1 MSKKYVPS
9 FLKDQQ
15 STSNPT
21 QKAEKAE
28 SASFWPGRPGVTGS
42 TVVTATAMNT
52 NSNNKFAVLSDDFH
66 MNRPVVNTSRPAV
79 EAPKLAPMTLASA
92 TSNGAVPMGGGP
104 SVLGAGAGAG
114 TGTGTG
120 AGAGTGGA
128 SMLGTGPKKSFAS
141 KFAEQ
146 TKIASN
152 PNYKPPPK
160 PINFQSEEDFPS
172 LGGKPVNK
180 VITKSEVSA
189 TSATGATGTKFADMA
204 KGWAKHKEDEEERAR
219 IMAEQEEKRR
229 SEAMLMRSIPIIR
242 GPRRAATKDN
252 YHNEDE
258 NQEDSHNYE
267 ESSLGDDD
275 SYEVPEGDT
284 EPSDEDDENG
294 EFNSDVGW
302 DGRKR
307 GDLY

>member
-15 STSNPT
+15 STSNT
-21 QKAEKAE
+21 SSNNN
-28 SASFWPGRPGVTGS
+28 SASFWPGQP
-42 TVVTATAMNT
+42 T
-52 NSNNKFAVLSDDFH
+52 NNNRFAVLSDDFPT
-66 MNRPVVNTSRPAV
+66 NKPVINTSKPAR
-79 EAPKLAPMTLASA
+79 EAPKLIPMTLASA
-92 TSNGAVPMGGGP
+92 TSNGTVPMGVGP
-104 SVLGAGAGAG
+104 SVLGPSA
-114 TGTGTG
+114 
-120 AGAGTGGA
+120 
-128 SMLGTGPKKSFAS
+128 GPKKSFAS

-146 TKIASN
+146 AKIANN

-180 VITKSEVSA
+180 VITKSEV
-189 TSATGATGTKFADMA
+189 TVTTGTTGTTGTKFADMA

-219 IMAEQEEKRR
+219 IKAEQEEKRR

-242 GPRRAATKDN
+242 GPRHIRKDDC
-252 YHNEDE
+252 HDED
-258 NQEDSHNYE
+258 QEDSPNYE

>member
-9 FLKDQQ
+9 FLRDQQ
-15 STSNPT
+15 STSNT
-21 QKAEKAE
+21 TSNNN
-28 SASFWPGRPGVTGS
+28 SASFWPGRPNATS
-42 TVVTATAMNT
+42 ATTTATTTTAAINT
-52 NSNNKFAVLSDDFH
+52 NSNNRFAALSDDFP

-92 TSNGAVPMGGGP
+92 TSNGAVPMGGASGAVP
-104 SVLGAGAGAG
+104 MGGAG
-114 TGTGTG
+114 
-120 AGAGTGGA
+120 
-128 SMLGTGPKKSFAS
+128 STGPKKSFAS
-141 KFAEQ
+141 RFSEQ
-146 TKIASN
+146 AKIASN

-172 LGGKPVNK
+172 LGGKPVNT
-180 VITKSEVSA
+180 VITKSEV
-189 TSATGATGTKFADMA
+189 TGATGAKFADMA

-219 IMAEQEEKRR
+219 MKAEQEEKLRR
-229 SEAMLMRSIPIIR
+229 EAIMMRSIPIL
-242 GPRRAATKDN
+242 GAFRRTATAKDDC
-252 YHNEDE
+252 HNEE
-258 NQEDSHNYE
+258 EEDCHNYE

>member
-9 FLKDQQ
+9 FLRDQQ
-15 STSNPT
+15 STNNPT

-28 SASFWPGRPGVTGS
+28 STSFWPGRPGVTGA
-42 TVVTATAMNT
+42 TAVTAINT
-52 NSNNKFAVLSDDFH
+52 NSNNKFAVLSDDFP

-92 TSNGAVPMGGGP
+92 TSNGAVPMGGAG
-104 SVLGAGAGAG
+104 GAGVE
-114 TGTGTG
+114 
-120 AGAGTGGA
+120 
-128 SMLGTGPKKSFAS
+128 TGPKKSFAS

-146 TKIASN
+146 AKITSN

-180 VITKSEVSA
+180 VITKSEV
-189 TSATGATGTKFADMA
+189 TTGTTGATGTKFADMA
-204 KGWAKHKEDEEERAR
+204 KGWAKHKEDEEQRAR
-219 IMAEQEEKRR
+219 IKAEQEEKLR

-258 NQEDSHNYE
+258 EDSHNYE

>member
-15 STSNPT
+15 STSNSNTTATTTP
-21 QKAEKAE
+21 
-28 SASFWPGRPGVTGS
+28 FWPGQP
-42 TVVTATAMNT
+42 T
-52 NSNNKFAVLSDDFH
+52 NNNRFAVLSDDFPT
-66 MNRPVVNTSRPAV
+66 NKPVINTSKPAR

-92 TSNGAVPMGGGP
+92 TSNGAVPMGGAGGP
-104 SVLGAGAGAG
+104 SVLGPSVLG
-114 TGTGTG
+114 T
-120 AGAGTGGA
+120 
-128 SMLGTGPKKSFAS
+128 GTGPKKSFAS

-146 TKIASN
+146 AKIANN
-152 PNYKPPPK
+152 PNYKSPPK

-180 VITKSEVSA
+180 VITKSEV
-189 TSATGATGTKFADMA
+189 TGTTGATGTNFADMA

-219 IMAEQEEKRR
+219 IKAEQEEKRR

-242 GPRRAATKDN
+242 GPRHIRKDDC
-252 YHNEDE
+252 HNEDE
-258 NQEDSHNYE
+258 NQEDSPNYE

>member
-15 STSNPT
+15 STSNSNTSTTATATATATATTP
-21 QKAEKAE
+21 
-28 SASFWPGRPGVTGS
+28 FWPGQP
-42 TVVTATAMNT
+42 T
-52 NSNNKFAVLSDDFH
+52 NNNRFAVLSDDFPT
-66 MNRPVVNTSRPAV
+66 NKPVVNTSKPAR
-79 EAPKLAPMTLASA
+79 EAPKLAPITLASA
-92 TSNGAVPMGGGP
+92 TSNGAVPMGVGPSVLGP
-104 SVLGAGAGAG
+104 SVLGASA
-114 TGTGTG
+114 
-120 AGAGTGGA
+120 
-128 SMLGTGPKKSFAS
+128 GPKKSFAS

-146 TKIASN
+146 AKIANN

-180 VITKSEVSA
+180 VITKSEV
-189 TSATGATGTKFADMA
+189 TVTTGTTGTTGTKFADMA

-219 IMAEQEEKRR
+219 IKAEKEKKRR

-242 GPRRAATKDN
+242 GPRHIRKDDC
-252 YHNEDE
+252 HDED
-258 NQEDSHNYE
+258 QEDSPNYE

>member
-15 STSNPT
+15 STNNPT
-21 QKAEKAE
+21 QKVEKAE
-28 SASFWPGRPGVTGS
+28 STSFWPGRPGVTG
-42 TVVTATAMNT
+42 ATAATAINT
-52 NSNNKFAVLSDDFH
+52 NSNNKFAVLSDDFP

-92 TSNGAVPMGGGP
+92 TSNGAVPMGGAG
-104 SVLGAGAGAG
+104 GAGV
-114 TGTGTG
+114 
-120 AGAGTGGA
+120 
-128 SMLGTGPKKSFAS
+128 GTGPKKSFAS

-146 TKIASN
+146 AKITSN

-180 VITKSEVSA
+180 VITKSEV
-189 TSATGATGTKFADMA
+189 TTGATGTKFADMA
-204 KGWAKHKEDEEERAR
+204 KGWAKHKEDEEQRAR
-219 IMAEQEEKRR
+219 IKAEQEEKLR

-258 NQEDSHNYE
+258 EDSHNYE

>member
-9 FLKDQQ
+9 FLKDPQ
-15 STSNPT
+15 SISNPT
-21 QKAEKAE
+21 SNNN
-28 SASFWPGRPGVTGS
+28 SASFWPGRA
-42 TVVTATAMNT
+42 TATATATTAVNI
-52 NSNNKFAVLSDDFH
+52 NSNNKFAVLSDDFP

-92 TSNGAVPMGGGP
+92 TSNGAVPMGGA
-104 SVLGAGAGAG
+104 SGAVPMGRAG
-114 TGTGTG
+114 
-120 AGAGTGGA
+120 
-128 SMLGTGPKKSFAS
+128 STGPKKSFAS
-141 KFAEQ
+141 RFSEQ
-146 TKIASN
+146 AKIATN

-204 KGWAKHKEDEEERAR
+204 KGWAKHKEDEEERVR
-219 IMAEQEEKRR
+219 MKAEQEEKRR

>member
-15 STSNPT
+15 STSNSNTTATTTP
-21 QKAEKAE
+21 
-28 SASFWPGRPGVTGS
+28 FWPGQP
-42 TVVTATAMNT
+42 T
-52 NSNNKFAVLSDDFH
+52 NNNRFAVLSDDFPT
-66 MNRPVVNTSRPAV
+66 NKPVINTSKPAR

-92 TSNGAVPMGGGP
+92 TSNGAVPMGGAGGP
-104 SVLGAGAGAG
+104 SVLGP
-114 TGTGTG
+114 
-120 AGAGTGGA
+120 
-128 SMLGTGPKKSFAS
+128 SVLGTSAGPKKSFAS

-146 TKIASN
+146 AKIANN

-180 VITKSEVSA
+180 VITKSEV
-189 TSATGATGTKFADMA
+189 TGTTGATGTTSTTGTNFADMA

-219 IMAEQEEKRR
+219 IKAEQEEKRR

-242 GPRRAATKDN
+242 GPRYIRKDDC
-252 YHNEDE
+252 HNEDE
-258 NQEDSHNYE
+258 NQEDSPNYE

>member
-15 STSNPT
+15 STSNSNTTATTTP
-21 QKAEKAE
+21 
-28 SASFWPGRPGVTGS
+28 FWPGQP
-42 TVVTATAMNT
+42 T
-52 NSNNKFAVLSDDFH
+52 NNNRFAVLSDDFPT
-66 MNRPVVNTSRPAV
+66 NKPVINTSKPAR

-92 TSNGAVPMGGGP
+92 TSNGAVPMGGAGGPSVLGP
-104 SVLGAGAGAG
+104 SVLGAGA
-114 TGTGTG
+114 
-120 AGAGTGGA
+120 
-128 SMLGTGPKKSFAS
+128 GPKKSFAS

-146 TKIASN
+146 AKIVNN

-180 VITKSEVSA
+180 VITKSEVTGTTCA
-189 TSATGATGTKFADMA
+189 TSTTGTNFADMA

-219 IMAEQEEKRR
+219 IKAEQEEKRR

-242 GPRRAATKDN
+242 GPRHIRKDDC
-252 YHNEDE
+252 HNEDE
-258 NQEDSHNYE
+258 NQEDSPNYE

>member
-15 STSNPT
+15 STSNSNTTATTTP
-21 QKAEKAE
+21 
-28 SASFWPGRPGVTGS
+28 FWPGQP
-42 TVVTATAMNT
+42 T
-52 NSNNKFAVLSDDFH
+52 NNNRFAVLSDDFPT
-66 MNRPVVNTSRPAV
+66 NKPVINTSKPAR

-92 TSNGAVPMGGGP
+92 TSNGAVPMGGAGSP
-104 SVLGAGAGAG
+104 SVLGVGV
-114 TGTGTG
+114 
-120 AGAGTGGA
+120 
-128 SMLGTGPKKSFAS
+128 GPKKSFAS

-146 TKIASN
+146 AKIANN

-180 VITKSEVSA
+180 VITKSEVTGTTCA
-189 TSATGATGTKFADMA
+189 TSTTSTTGTNFADMA

-219 IMAEQEEKRR
+219 IKAEQEEKRR

-242 GPRRAATKDN
+242 GPRHIRKDDC
-252 YHNEDE
+252 HNEDE
-258 NQEDSHNYE
+258 NQEDSPNYE

>member
-15 STSNPT
+15 STSNSNTTATTTP
-21 QKAEKAE
+21 
-28 SASFWPGRPGVTGS
+28 FWPGQP
-42 TVVTATAMNT
+42 T
-52 NSNNKFAVLSDDFH
+52 NNNRFAVLSDDFPT
-66 MNRPVVNTSRPAV
+66 NKPVINTSKPAR

-92 TSNGAVPMGGGP
+92 TSYGAVPMGGAGSP
-104 SVLGAGAGAG
+104 SVLGVGA
-114 TGTGTG
+114 
-120 AGAGTGGA
+120 
-128 SMLGTGPKKSFAS
+128 GPKKSFAS

-146 TKIASN
+146 AKIANN

-180 VITKSEVSA
+180 VITKSEVTGTTCA
-189 TSATGATGTKFADMA
+189 TSTTSTTGTNFADMA

-219 IMAEQEEKRR
+219 IKAEQEEKRR

-242 GPRRAATKDN
+242 GPRHIRKDDC
-252 YHNEDE
+252 HNEDE
-258 NQEDSHNYE
+258 NQEDSPNYE

>member
-15 STSNPT
+15 STSNTT

-28 SASFWPGRPGVTGS
+28 SATFWPGRPGVTGS
-42 TVVTATAMNT
+42 TVVTATAMNS
-52 NSNNKFAVLSDDFH
+52 NSNNKFAVLSDDFP
-66 MNRPVVNTSRPAV
+66 MNRPLVNTSRPAV

-92 TSNGAVPMGGGP
+92 TSNGAVPMGGAG
-104 SVLGAGAGAG
+104 GAGV
-114 TGTGTG
+114 
-120 AGAGTGGA
+120 
-128 SMLGTGPKKSFAS
+128 GTGPKKSFAS

-146 TKIASN
+146 AKITSN

-180 VITKSEVSA
+180 VITKSEV
-189 TSATGATGTKFADMA
+189 TTGTTGATGTKFADMA

-219 IMAEQEEKRR
+219 MKAEQEEKLRR
-229 SEAMLMRSIPIIR
+229 EAIMMRSIPIL
-242 GPRRAATKDN
+242 GAFRRTAAAKDD
-252 YHNEDE
+252 YHNEEE

>member
-15 STSNPT
+15 STSNTT

-28 SASFWPGRPGVTGS
+28 SATFWPGRPGVTGS
-42 TVVTATAMNT
+42 TVVTATAMNS
-52 NSNNKFAVLSDDFH
+52 NSNNKFAVLSDDFP

-104 SVLGAGAGAG
+104 SVLGAG
-114 TGTGTG
+114 TG
-120 AGAGTGGA
+120 AGAGAGA
-128 SMLGTGPKKSFAS
+128 GPKKSFAS

-146 TKIASN
+146 AKIANN

>member
-42 TVVTATAMNT
+42 TAVNAVAAMNT
-52 NSNNKFAVLSDDFH
+52 NSNNKFAVLSDDFP

-104 SVLGAGAGAG
+104 SVLGAAAGA
-114 TGTGTG
+114 GTG
-120 AGAGTGGA
+120 AGAGA
-128 SMLGTGPKKSFAS
+128 GPKKSFAS

-146 TKIASN
+146 AKIVSN

-219 IMAEQEEKRR
+219 IKAEQEEKRR

-242 GPRRAATKDN
+242 GPRHIRKDDC
-252 YHNEDE
+252 HDED
-258 NQEDSHNYE
+258 QEDSPNYE

>member
-9 FLKDQQ
+9 FLRDQQ
-15 STSNPT
+15 STSNT
-21 QKAEKAE
+21 TSNNN
-28 SASFWPGRPGVTGS
+28 SASFWPGRPNATA
-42 TVVTATAMNT
+42 TTAVTATAAVNT
-52 NSNNKFAVLSDDFH
+52 NSNNKFAVLSDDFP
-66 MNRPVVNTSRPAV
+66 MNRPVVNTSRPAI

-92 TSNGAVPMGGGP
+92 TSNGAVPMGGAGGP
-104 SVLGAGAGAG
+104 SVLG

-120 AGAGTGGA
+120 T
-128 SMLGTGPKKSFAS
+128 GTGPKKSFAS

-146 TKIASN
+146 AKIANN

-180 VITKSEVSA
+180 VITKSEV
-189 TSATGATGTKFADMA
+189 TGATGTNFADMA

-219 IMAEQEEKRR
+219 IKAEQEEKLRR
-229 SEAMLMRSIPIIR
+229 EAIMMRSIPIL
-242 GPRRAATKDN
+242 GAFRRTAAVKDDC
-252 YHNEDE
+252 HNEE
-258 NQEDSHNYE
+258 EEDSHNYE

-275 SYEVPEGDT
+275 SYEVPEGNG

>member
-15 STSNPT
+15 STSNSNTTSTTAP
-21 QKAEKAE
+21 
-28 SASFWPGRPGVTGS
+28 FWPGQP
-42 TVVTATAMNT
+42 T
-52 NSNNKFAVLSDDFH
+52 NNNRFAVLSDDFPT
-66 MNRPVVNTSRPAV
+66 NKPVINTSKPAR

-92 TSNGAVPMGGGP
+92 TSNGAVPMGGAGGP
-104 SVLGAGAGAG
+104 SVLGV
-114 TGTGTG
+114 
-120 AGAGTGGA
+120 
-128 SMLGTGPKKSFAS
+128 GTGPKKSFAS

-146 TKIASN
+146 AKIANN

-180 VITKSEVSA
+180 VITKSEVTGTTCA
-189 TSATGATGTKFADMA
+189 TSTTSTTSTTGTNFADMA

-219 IMAEQEEKRR
+219 IKAEQEEKRR

-242 GPRRAATKDN
+242 GPRHIRKDDC
-252 YHNEDE
+252 HNEDE
-258 NQEDSHNYE
+258 NQEDSPNYE

>member
-15 STSNPT
+15 STSNSNTSTTATATATTP
-21 QKAEKAE
+21 
-28 SASFWPGRPGVTGS
+28 FWPGQP
-42 TVVTATAMNT
+42 T
-52 NSNNKFAVLSDDFH
+52 NNNRFAALSDDFPT
-66 MNRPVVNTSRPAV
+66 NKPVINTSKPAR
-79 EAPKLAPMTLASA
+79 EAPKLVPMTLASA
-92 TSNGAVPMGGGP
+92 TSNGAVPMGVGP
-104 SVLGAGAGAG
+104 
-114 TGTGTG
+114 
-120 AGAGTGGA
+120 
-128 SMLGTGPKKSFAS
+128 SMLGTSAGPKKSFAS

-146 TKIASN
+146 AKIVSN

-219 IMAEQEEKRR
+219 IKAEQEEKRR
-229 SEAMLMRSIPIIR
+229 AEAMLMRSIPIIR
-242 GPRRAATKDN
+242 GPRRVATKDN

>member
-15 STSNPT
+15 STSNSNTTATTTP
-21 QKAEKAE
+21 
-28 SASFWPGRPGVTGS
+28 FWPGQP
-42 TVVTATAMNT
+42 T
-52 NSNNKFAVLSDDFH
+52 NNNRFAVLSDDFPT
-66 MNRPVVNTSRPAV
+66 NKPVINTSKPAR

-92 TSNGAVPMGGGP
+92 TSNGAVPMGGAGGPSVLGP
-104 SVLGAGAGAG
+104 SVLGAGA
-114 TGTGTG
+114 
-120 AGAGTGGA
+120 
-128 SMLGTGPKKSFAS
+128 GPKKSFAS

-146 TKIASN
+146 AKIANN

-180 VITKSEVSA
+180 VITKSEVTGTTCA
-189 TSATGATGTKFADMA
+189 TSTTSTTGTNFADMA

-219 IMAEQEEKRR
+219 IKAEQEEKRR

-242 GPRRAATKDN
+242 GPRHIRKDDC
-252 YHNEDE
+252 HNEDE
-258 NQEDSHNYE
+258 NQEDSPNYE

>member
-9 FLKDQQ
+9 FLRDQQ
-15 STSNPT
+15 STNNPT

-28 SASFWPGRPGVTGS
+28 STSFWPGRPGVTG
-42 TVVTATAMNT
+42 ATAATAATAINT
-52 NSNNKFAVLSDDFH
+52 NSNNKFAVLSDDFP

-92 TSNGAVPMGGGP
+92 TSNGAVPMGGAG
-104 SVLGAGAGAG
+104 GAGVE
-114 TGTGTG
+114 
-120 AGAGTGGA
+120 
-128 SMLGTGPKKSFAS
+128 TGPKKSFAS

-146 TKIASN
+146 AKITSN

-180 VITKSEVSA
+180 VITKSEV
-189 TSATGATGTKFADMA
+189 TTGTTGATGTKFADMA
-204 KGWAKHKEDEEERAR
+204 KGWAKHKEDEEQRAR
-219 IMAEQEEKRR
+219 IKAEQEEKLR

-258 NQEDSHNYE
+258 EDSHNYE

>member
-9 FLKDQQ
+9 FLNDQQ
-15 STSNPT
+15 STSNSNTTATTTP
-21 QKAEKAE
+21 
-28 SASFWPGRPGVTGS
+28 FWPGQP
-42 TVVTATAMNT
+42 T
-52 NSNNKFAVLSDDFH
+52 NNNRFAVLSDDFPT
-66 MNRPVVNTSRPAV
+66 NKPVINTSKPAR

-92 TSNGAVPMGGGP
+92 TSNGAVPMGGAGSP
-104 SVLGAGAGAG
+104 SVLGVGA
-114 TGTGTG
+114 
-120 AGAGTGGA
+120 
-128 SMLGTGPKKSFAS
+128 GPKKSFAS

-146 TKIASN
+146 AKIANN
-152 PNYKPPPK
+152 PNYKSPPK

-180 VITKSEVSA
+180 VITKSEVTGTTCA
-189 TSATGATGTKFADMA
+189 TSTTGTNFADMA

-219 IMAEQEEKRR
+219 IKAEQEEKRR

-242 GPRRAATKDN
+242 GPRHIRKDDC
-252 YHNEDE
+252 HNEDE
-258 NQEDSHNYE
+258 NQEDSPNYE

>member
-15 STSNPT
+15 STSNSNTTATTTP
-21 QKAEKAE
+21 
-28 SASFWPGRPGVTGS
+28 FWPGQP
-42 TVVTATAMNT
+42 T
-52 NSNNKFAVLSDDFH
+52 NNNRFAVLSDDFPT
-66 MNRPVVNTSRPAV
+66 NKPVINTSKPAR

-92 TSNGAVPMGGGP
+92 TSNGAVPMGGAGGL
-104 SVLGAGAGAG
+104 SVLGVGA
-114 TGTGTG
+114 
-120 AGAGTGGA
+120 
-128 SMLGTGPKKSFAS
+128 GPKKSFAS

-146 TKIASN
+146 AKIVNN

-180 VITKSEVSA
+180 VITKSEVTGTTCA
-189 TSATGATGTKFADMA
+189 TSTTSTTGTNFADMA

-219 IMAEQEEKRR
+219 IKAEQEEKRR

-242 GPRRAATKDN
+242 GPRHIRKDDC
-252 YHNEDE
+252 HNEDE
-258 NQEDSHNYE
+258 NQEDSPNYE

>member
-15 STSNPT
+15 STSNSNTTATTTP
-21 QKAEKAE
+21 
-28 SASFWPGRPGVTGS
+28 FWPGQP
-42 TVVTATAMNT
+42 T
-52 NSNNKFAVLSDDFH
+52 NNNRFAVLSDDFPT
-66 MNRPVVNTSRPAV
+66 NKPVINTSKPAR

-92 TSNGAVPMGGGP
+92 TSNGAVPMGGAGSP
-104 SVLGAGAGAG
+104 SVLGVGA
-114 TGTGTG
+114 
-120 AGAGTGGA
+120 
-128 SMLGTGPKKSFAS
+128 GPKKSFAS

-146 TKIASN
+146 AKIANN

-180 VITKSEVSA
+180 VITKSEVTGTTCA
-189 TSATGATGTKFADMA
+189 TSTTGTNFADMA

-219 IMAEQEEKRR
+219 IKAEQEEKRR

-242 GPRRAATKDN
+242 GPRHIRKDDC
-252 YHNEDE
+252 HNEDE
-258 NQEDSHNYE
+258 NQEDSPNYE

>member
-1 MSKKYVPS
+1 M
-9 FLKDQQ
+9 
-15 STSNPT
+15 
-21 QKAEKAE
+21 
-28 SASFWPGRPGVTGS
+28 
-42 TVVTATAMNT
+42 
-52 NSNNKFAVLSDDFH
+52 
-66 MNRPVVNTSRPAV
+66 
-79 EAPKLAPMTLASA
+79 EAPKLTPMTLASA
-92 TSNGAVPMGGGP
+92 TSNGAAPMGGAGGP
-104 SVLGAGAGAG
+104 SVP
-114 TGTGTG
+114 
-120 AGAGTGGA
+120 
-128 SMLGTGPKKSFAS
+128 GTGPKKSFAS

-146 TKIASN
+146 AKITSN

-180 VITKSEVSA
+180 VITKSEV
-189 TSATGATGTKFADMA
+189 TGTTGTKFADMA
-204 KGWAKHKEDEEERAR
+204 KGWAKHKEDEEQRAR
-219 IMAEQEEKRR
+219 IKAEQEEKLR

-258 NQEDSHNYE
+258 EDSHNYE